1 MIAILSFHQSL
12 RRSRR
17 LDVPDTAILERVA
30 AFLGPVLRQFQP
42 GQRQHR
48 GGVLFGIVC
57 FRAAFENLA
66 KGVVQR
72 FPSISLQRHGTL
84 VYPVKHSVTY

>member
-1 MIAILSFHQSL
+1 
-12 RRSRR
+12 
-17 LDVPDTAILERVA
+17 VPDTAILERVA

-84 VYPVKHSVTY
+84 ADCVSLFDGAGQIPDPHGSGRAQQ